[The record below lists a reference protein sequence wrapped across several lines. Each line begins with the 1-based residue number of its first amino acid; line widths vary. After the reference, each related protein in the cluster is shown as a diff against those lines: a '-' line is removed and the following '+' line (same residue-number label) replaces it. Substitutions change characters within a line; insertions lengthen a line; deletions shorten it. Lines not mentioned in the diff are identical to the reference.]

1 MIKLYVTYDKVSNL
15 YSAPLSLQNDGC
27 AKRWFKNSLIQSV
40 SKNDYSDYELYCIG
54 CYDDKT
60 AVCTVGKPILITKGL
75 TVFGENTNIDES
87 MEVEKDEKA

>member
-27 AKRWFKNSLIQSV
+27 AKRWFKNSLLQSV
-40 SKNDYSDYELYCIG
+40 NKNDYSDYELYCIG

-60 AVCTVGKPILITKGL
+60 AICTVGKPILISKGF
-75 TVFGENTNIDES
+75 TVFDENTNIDES
-87 MEVEKDEKA
+87 MEFDKHDKA